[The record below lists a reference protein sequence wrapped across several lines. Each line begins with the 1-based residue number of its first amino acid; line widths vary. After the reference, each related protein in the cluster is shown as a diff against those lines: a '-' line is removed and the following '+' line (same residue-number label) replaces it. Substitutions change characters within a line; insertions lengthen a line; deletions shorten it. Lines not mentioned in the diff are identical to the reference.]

1 MRRVPAIV
9 ACLLATLLLAAPA
22 FADNRSRDL
31 RMATTTKIDTLNP
44 LVGTLESS
52 YRVWALNYDLLIAF
66 DRRTMKP
73 DKRHSLA
80 ASWKHSDDGLTWT
93 YHLRPGPALVGRQ
106 AADGRRTW
114 SGR

>member
-31 RMATTTKIDTLNP
+31 
-44 LVGTLESS
+44 
-52 YRVWALNYDLLIAF
+52 LIAF

-73 DKRHSLA
+73 DHRHSLA
-80 ASWKHSDDGLTWT
+80 ASWKETNGGLKWT
-93 YHLRPGPALVGRQ
+93 YKLRPNLRWSDGMPLT
-106 AADGRRTW
+106 AADVVWTMNFIERRTKPAGLKAVKKW
-114 SGR
+114 KA

>member
-31 RMATTTKIDTLNP
+31 RMATTTKIETLNP

-73 DKRHSLA
+73 DQRHSLA
-80 ASWKHSDDGLTWT
+80 ASWKRLG
-93 YHLRPGPALVGRQ
+93 
-106 AADGRRTW
+106 
-114 SGR
+114 